1 MLRSKINQKKLNE
14 NFSSI
19 DPQGQESKAHR
30 LWKWLMDNGSKTREE
45 IYAFDRSYSTVLA
58 KYWRNGLVTL
68 NGGLYSAV
76 PNYKFVDVR
85 QIEDKNSEL
94 ERIFQNYKSVKYRDM
109 ENSVKKF
116 NEYVEKAT
124 EYKNL
129 CDSFKNK
136 LKAIKQK
143 INGCIR
149 IANTIDKGNSP
160 KVYDMRGVRNS
171 VHPSKYF
178 ADRFRYDIGDID
190 YVMGHPKDSA
200 GNLRSMIYDFGTSI
214 PNELNDIIE
223 KTKDSLNFYKTNP
236 DASNPEYN
244 ARVREELIR
253 TYEKL
258 KSNSLSLCELVKP
271 LLNDYNEISDSY
283 PGFMPPRPPDEIRRI
298 PKELFDDYKKLVQN
312 PEYDD
317 KIQNLIFR
325 ELMNKAEELC
335 PKGFDYSFYV

>member
-30 LWKWLMDNGSKTREE
+30 LWKWLMDNGPKTREE
-45 IYAFDRSYSTVLA
+45 IYSFDKSYSTVLA

-85 QIEDKNSEL
+85 QIENQDDL
-94 ERIFQNYKSVKYRDM
+94 EQIFQNYKSVKYRDM
-109 ENSVKKF
+109 ENVVKKF

-136 LKAIKQK
+136 LKSIKQK
-143 INGCIR
+143 VNGCVR

-160 KVYDMRGVRNS
+160 KVYDMRGARNS

-178 ADRFRYDIGDID
+178 AERFKYNIGSID
-190 YVMGHPKDSA
+190 YAMDHPNDSI
-200 GNLRSMIYDFGTSI
+200 GNLRSMIYDFGTSL
-214 PNELNDIIE
+214 PNALNDIIE

-236 DASNPEYN
+236 NASNPEYN

-271 LLNDYNEISDSY
+271 LLDDCSEINNSN
-283 PGFMPPRPPDEIRRI
+283 PGFMPPRPSDEIRRI
-298 PKELFDDYKKLVQN
+298 PNELFDDYKKLVQN

-335 PKGFDYSFYV
+335 PKGFDYSFYI

>member
-1 MLRSKINQKKLNE
+1 MLKLKSVKE

-19 DPQGQESKAHR
+19 DPQGKESKAHK
-30 LWKWLMDNGSKTREE
+30 LWKWLIDNGPKSREE
-45 IYAFDRSYSTVLA
+45 IYQLDKSYSTVLA
-58 KYWRNGLVTL
+58 KYLRNGLVKQD
-68 NGGLYSAV
+68 NDSKYSAV
-76 PNYKFVDVR
+76 TDYKFEDIKP
-85 QIEDKNSEL
+85 IETQDDL
-94 ERIFQNYKSVKYRDM
+94 EQIFQNYKSVKYRDM

-136 LKAIKQK
+136 LKSIKQK
-143 INGCIR
+143 VNGCIR

-178 ADRFRYDIGDID
+178 ADRFKYNIDSID
-190 YVMGHPKDSA
+190 YSMNHPNNSI
-200 GNLRSMIYDFGTSI
+200 GNLRSMIYDLGTSL
-214 PNELNDIIE
+214 PNALNDIIE

-236 DASNPEYN
+236 NASNPEYN
-244 ARVREELIR
+244 ARVREKLIS

-271 LLNDYNEISDSY
+271 LLDDYDKISNSY

-298 PKELFDDYKKLVQN
+298 PNELFDDYKKLVQN

-325 ELMNKAEELC
+325 ELMNKAEEIC
-335 PKGFDYSFYV
+335 PKGFDYSFYI